1 VSCGVRSPTCAG
13 VDGGAHALVQCA
25 ARPRSVPRQLS
36 RPSRRDLPA
45 AGRVDGGSG
54 IRPSSTHV
62 ARRPTG
68 MGCARVGPLT
78 SSPRSSGC
86 AASSRRR
93 SSPTARPASLDE
105 TPGRECRCCAW
116 RRGVSTLLCQRSDG
130 RSTKRRIRSLD
141 HACCWRSGTSNSF
154 CCVSRTTA
162 TSTRPPPRRQRWRH
176 RAGAVGGDARLRP
189 SNYAHARTGVKRP
202 ETLCVA
208 PASGG
213 DIADVPHL

>member
-1 VSCGVRSPTCAG
+1 MGW
-13 VDGGAHALVQCA
+13 
-25 ARPRSVPRQLS
+25 
-36 RPSRRDLPA
+36 
-45 AGRVDGGSG
+45 
-54 IRPSSTHV
+54 V
-62 ARRPTG
+62 ARGSRFLEGIPHDCVEQAWLRMLTALPGLLAGSARTG
-68 MGCARVGPLT
+68 CQGMTL
-78 SSPRSSGC
+78 
-86 AASSRRR
+86 
-93 SSPTARPASLDE
+93 LDE
-105 TPGRECRCCAW
+105 VMVSVIADEIAPLLAGIAYCQVIALCQAVFDLRRAREW
-116 RRGVSTLLCQRSDG
+116 TELCQRSDG

-162 TSTRPPPRRQRWRH
+162 TSTRPPPRRQRWRR

-208 PASGG
+208 PASGD